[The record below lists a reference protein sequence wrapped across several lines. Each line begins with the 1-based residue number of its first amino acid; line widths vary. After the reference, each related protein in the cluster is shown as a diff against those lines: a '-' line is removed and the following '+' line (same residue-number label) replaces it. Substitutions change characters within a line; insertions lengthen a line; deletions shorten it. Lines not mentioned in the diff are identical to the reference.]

1 MQLSIVVNMYNTAK
15 FLHKCMNSLLN
26 QDIPGDSYEII
37 LVDDG
42 STDNSLEVANDYIN
56 AQLEHPTWPVI
67 RMYSHPNKGLAGAR
81 NTGLDAAKGKYLC
94 FVDPDDYIEEYSLSA
109 LLLQMKNEQLD
120 MLRFNYQKIDEEGN
134 VVADSKMEAS
144 FDYSSQIMTGKY
156 FLANRLTT
164 TCYVWAYIYRLEIIK
179 KNNIR
184 FIEGCYFDDTPWLP
198 RVLQKVERINCTP
211 VRHQYY
217 LQRSGSLVHTVNREA
232 ILRKINGH
240 LGLIDIL
247 VEQQT
252 LADVQTRPWYKM
264 MLSHVCVSILSSI
277 AINDYVNRKKYLRR
291 IQSLLPLSKYKA
303 TSKVVSKIR
312 LINICPRLFLWLLH
326 IKHRL

>member
-1 MQLSIVVNMYNTAK
+1 MRLSIVVNMYNTAQ
-15 FLHKCMNSLLN
+15 FIPKCLNSLIN
-26 QDIPGDSYEII
+26 QDIPGNSYEII

-42 STDNSLEVANDYIN
+42 STDNSLELANTYLN
-56 AQLEHPTWPVI
+56 EKRNYPSWPDI
-67 RMYSHPNKGLAGAR
+67 RICSHPNKGLAGAR
-81 NTGLDAAKGKYLC
+81 NTGVDAATGEYLC
-94 FVDPDDYIEEYSLSA
+94 FVDPDDYIEENSLAS
-109 LLLQMKNEQLD
+109 LLQQMDEEQLD
-120 MLRFNYQKIDEEGN
+120 ILRFNYQKVDEN
-134 VVADSKMEAS
+134 YQYLADSELEAN
-144 FDYSSQIMTGKY
+144 FNYSSQIMSGNEFMK
-156 FLANRLTT
+156 NRLTT
-164 TCYVWAYIYRLEIIK
+164 TCYVWAYIYRLDLIK
-179 KNNIR
+179 QHNIR

-240 LGLIDIL
+240 LELIDTL